1 MSAAQLARDGLSG
14 PHDLADKSNLDK
26 VCEVALELKALRRQQ
41 NRVAAV
47 AELENAYP
55 NPFIDRHMDIGCIR
69 DLYFDANLQSV
80 VASLFGT
87 DLFLWR
93 TNFFVKNQQDRDGR
107 GTGENIW
114 HHDRHFESGNAPIDL
129 YDTSNHFTALIALT
143 DVGMNAGRLEYL
155 KGSHRPI
162 EGFDRDIARHIKE
175 VPEVVEDR
183 VTPLPLAKGEFVVFH
198 SSVLHRSLA
207 FAGGEGRVSLAAR
220 LARSGTEIPRYGGAN
235 PAGGAQARAEPNV
248 FYRETGI
255 LTFN

>member
-14 PHDLADKSNLDK
+14 PHELADKTRLDE

-41 NRVAAV
+41 NRVVAA
-47 AELENAYP
+47 AGLENAYP

-80 VASLFGT
+80 VAGLFGT

-107 GTGENIW
+107 GTGQNKW
-114 HHDRHFESGNAPIDL
+114 HHDRHFESGDAPIDL
-129 YDTSNHFTALIALT
+129 YNTTNHFTALIALT
-143 DVGMNAGRLEYL
+143 DVGMDAGRVEYL

-162 EGFDRDIARHIKE
+162 AGFDRDIARHIEE
-175 VPEVVEDR
+175 VPEVVQDR
-183 VTPLPLAKGEFVVFH
+183 VTPLPLEKGQFVVFH

-207 FAGGEGRVSLAAR
+207 FGGGEGRVSLAAR
-220 LARSGTEIPRYGGAN
+220 LARNGTELPEHGAAN
-235 PAGGAQARAEPNV
+235 PAGGAQGRAEPNV
-248 FYRETGI
+248 FYRGTGI
-255 LTFN
+255 LPFN